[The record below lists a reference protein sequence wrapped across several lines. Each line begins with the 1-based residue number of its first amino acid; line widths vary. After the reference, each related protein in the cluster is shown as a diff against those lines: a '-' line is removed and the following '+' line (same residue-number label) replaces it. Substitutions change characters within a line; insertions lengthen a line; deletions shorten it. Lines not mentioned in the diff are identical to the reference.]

1 MRVLSIV
8 ETAYRATIEEQD
20 DTIIWISHAM
30 KGAGAD
36 IDVLLQGNAVNYGI
50 LEQDA
55 GGLAIGNTPQT
66 QPPDIIGDI
75 ESLLDKGCKIY
86 VVKEDLVARG
96 IKDSELLDKL
106 DHIAFADV
114 AACMNEYDQVW
125 HW

>member
-1 MRVLSIV
+1 MRS
-8 ETAYRATIEEQD
+8 RD

-30 KGAGAD
+30 KDAGAD
-36 IDVLLQGNAVNYGI
+36 IDVLLQGNSVNYGI

-55 GGLAIGNTPQT
+55 GGLAIGNNHQT
-66 QPPDIIGDI
+66 RPPDILGDI

-86 VVKEDLVARG
+86 VVKEDIVALG
-96 IKDSELLDKL
+96 IKDSELLNGL
-106 DHIAFADV
+106 EPIAFADV